1 MKELSYHILDIAN
14 NSVRAKA
21 SKISIDIKE
30 DLNNDRLTLTI
41 IDNGKGIPQEILKE
55 IKNPF
60 ITSRTTRKVG
70 LGIPLLNDTCRNCNG
85 ALYIDSTI
93 GAGTTLQATM
103 ELSHI
108 DRPPMGNLVST
119 ILTLLI
125 SDETIHIAFSYA
137 VNDQTFSL
145 STQEL
150 KDILG
155 DMPLGTPAVSQWIRE
170 YLSENIKALHNSE

>member
-14 NSVRAKA
+14 NSIRANA
-21 SKISIDIKE
+21 TNITINVSE
-30 DLNNDRLTLTI
+30 DLEKDILELTV
-41 IDNGKGIPQEILKE
+41 IDNGKGIPPQILKE

-60 ITSRTTRKVG
+60 VTSRTTRKVG
-70 LGIPLLNDTCRNCNG
+70 LGIPLLNDTCQNCNG
-85 ALYIDSTI
+85 RLTIDSE
-93 GAGTTLQATM
+93 AGKGTCLKATM

-125 SDETIHIAFSYA
+125 SHETIQIQFSYT
-137 VNDQTFSL
+137 VDNQSFSL
-145 STQEL
+145 STQML

-155 DMPLGTPAVSQWIRE
+155 DIPLSTPEISQWIRE
-170 YLSENIKALHNSE
+170 YLSENISALHNSE

>member
-14 NSVRAKA
+14 NSIRANA
-21 SKISIDIKE
+21 TNITINVSE
-30 DLNNDRLTLTI
+30 DLEKDTLELTI
-41 IDNGKGIPQEILKE
+41 IDNGKGIPPQILKE

-60 ITSRTTRKVG
+60 VTSRTTRKVG
-70 LGIPLLNDTCRNCNG
+70 LGIPLLNDTCQNCNG
-85 ALYIDSTI
+85 RLTIDSEL
-93 GAGTTLQATM
+93 GKGTCLKATM

-125 SDETIHIAFSYA
+125 SHETIQIQFSYT
-137 VNDQTFSL
+137 VDNQSFSL
-145 STQEL
+145 STQML

-155 DMPLGTPAVSQWIRE
+155 DIPLSTPEISQWIRE
-170 YLSENIKALHNSE
+170 YLSENISALHNSE

>member
-14 NSVRAKA
+14 NSIRANA
-21 SKISIDIKE
+21 TNITINVSE
-30 DLNNDRLTLTI
+30 DLEKDTLELTI
-41 IDNGKGIPQEILKE
+41 IDNGKGIPPQILKE

-60 ITSRTTRKVG
+60 VTSRTTRKVG
-70 LGIPLLNDTCRNCNG
+70 LGIPLLNDTCQNCNG
-85 ALYIDSTI
+85 SLTIDSEP
-93 GAGTTLQATM
+93 GKGTCLKATM

-125 SDETIHIAFSYA
+125 SHETIQIQFSYT
-137 VNDQTFSL
+137 VDNQSFSL
-145 STQEL
+145 STQML

-155 DMPLGTPAVSQWIRE
+155 DIPLSTPEISQWIRE
-170 YLSENIKALHNSE
+170 YLSENISALHNSE